1 MKKIEKNKLYMV
13 IGIIILILSIA
24 GSAYAYY
31 SASAS
36 ATISGT
42 AGGGNLILKVEKLST
57 GATKDLIPLDN
68 TTDMLTK
75 AAKGYGNNTNSYDN
89 TKSCID
95 KNGYTVC
102 QVYKITITNNSGVAI
117 VLNGGV
123 SLRGD
128 NTPNIECAVMNSSI
142 SVTNNSSCQ
151 GSSTLAKKYSLG
163 VNSSK
168 EYYILVYINNK
179 EGIQTD
185 SGNFTG
191 IVTFTS
197 SDGAELKARFEDD
210 PALDTLTNLGLSV
223 DTSHTPDFTT
233 VSGNNG
239 VKYNSDGT
247 PTSNQGDSTNG
258 IYEAEDD
265 LGTSYYF
272 RGAVE
277 NNYVYF
283 ANYYWRI
290 IRINGDGTVRMI
302 YAGTSAH
309 DNGYDDSSTE
319 DTSIGTSDFNTDYND
334 NAYVGYM
341 YGTSGSST
349 YEVTHSNTNNS
360 TIKTAIDNWYQNNL
374 SSYSSYIADAI
385 YCNDRSVTPVDNFA
399 GVTITGAGIGTEVTA
414 YSDLTRNW
422 INHTPSLNCT
432 NNNDRF
438 TTSSTL
444 GNGKLTYPVG
454 LITTDEVAMAGG
466 VTHDVVTGSYIT
478 NTDYYL
484 YTGSRYWT
492 MTPYAFGGGYAIID
506 ILGNGFGGLGNDNV
520 SDDND
525 DNAVRPVVSLKSDA
539 ITGGSGTSNDPF
551 YVDEAPLA
559 PPLS

>member
-1 MKKIEKNKLYMV
+1 MEKKKVNKSIIYM
-13 IGIIILILSIA
+13 ISGIIVLLLAIA

-42 AGGGNLILKVEKLST
+42 AGGGNLTLKVDKLST
-57 GATKDLIPLDN
+57 SATKDLIPLDN

-75 AAKGYGNNTNSYDN
+75 AAKGYGNNTNNYDS

-197 SDGAELKARFEDD
+197 SDGAELKARFKDD

-223 DTSHTPDFTT
+223 DTSHTPDFMT

-239 VKYNSDGT
+239 VKYNSDNT
-247 PTSNQGDSTNG
+247 TTSNQGDSTNG
-258 IYEAEDD
+258 IYKAEDD

-277 NNYVYF
+277 NNYVSF
-283 ANYYWRI
+283 ANFYWRI
-290 IRINGDGTVRMI
+290 IRINGDGSIRMI
-302 YAGTSAH
+302 YAGTSPH
-309 DNGYDDSSTE
+309 ENGYDDSSTYY
-319 DTSIGTSDFNTDYND
+319 TRIGWTAYNSFFDD
-334 NAYVGYM
+334 NAHVGYM
-341 YGTSGSST
+341 YGTPSSST
-349 YEVTHSNTNNS
+349 YAETHANTNDS
-360 TIKTAIDNWYQNNL
+360 TIKTYIDAWYQNNL

-385 YCNDRSVTPVDNFA
+385 YCNDRSVTPVDSFA
-399 GVTITGAGIGTEVTA
+399 GMTLTGTGIGTKKTA
-414 YSDLTRNW
+414 YSNLKRNW
-422 INHTPSLNCT
+422 IDHTPSLKCT
-432 NNNDRF
+432 NINDRF
-438 TTSSTL
+438 TVENNI
-444 GNGKLTYPVG
+444 GNTALTYPVG
-454 LITTDEVAMAGG
+454 LITLDEVAMAGG
-466 VTHDVVTGSYIT
+466 LTYDVNTYSYIA

-484 YTGSRYWT
+484 YTGYRYWT
-492 MTPYAFGGGYAIID
+492 MTPDRFASLYARVDCVYNGGSLDY
-506 ILGNGFGGLGNDNV
+506 NDVNR
-520 SDDND
+520 NCG
-525 DNAVRPVVSLKSDA
+525 VRPVVSLRSDA
-539 ITGGSGTSNDPF
+539 ISGGSGTMIDP
-551 YVDEAPLA
+551 YEVG
-559 PPLS
+559 

>member
-1 MKKIEKNKLYMV
+1 MYMKKIEKNKLYMV

-42 AGGGNLILKVEKLST
+42 AGGGNLTLKVDKLST
-57 GATKDLIPLDN
+57 SATKDLIPLDN

-89 TKSCID
+89 SKSCID

-151 GSSTLAKKYSLG
+151 GSSTLAKKYILG

-223 DTSHTPDFTT
+223 DTEHTPDFTT
-233 VSGNNG
+233 CSGNSGIKKNDNDKTLATG
-239 VKYNSDGT
+239 L
-247 PTSNQGDSTNG
+247 GDNTNG
-258 IYEAEDD
+258 IYKSEDD
-265 LGTSYYF
+265 LGNSYYF
-272 RGAVE
+272 RGNVT

-283 ANYYWRI
+283 AKNWWQI
-290 IRINGDGTVRMI
+290 IRINGDGTIRMI
-302 YAGTSAH
+302 YTS
-309 DNGYDDSSTE
+309 NPNDSTANQYISE
-319 DTSIGTSDFNTDYND
+319 SRFNNNYND

-341 YGTSGSST
+341 YGTAGSST
-349 YEVTHSNTNNS
+349 YNATHTNTNSS
-360 TIKTAIDNWYQNNL
+360 TIKTVIDSWYQNNL
-374 SSYSSYIADAI
+374 SSYSKYIADAI
-385 YCNDRSVTPVDNFA
+385 YCNDREVVQVNNVGGMTLTGN
-399 GVTITGAGIGTEVTA
+399 GAGTNESA
-414 YSDLTRNW
+414 YAGFNRTYV
-422 INHTPSLNCT
+422 NHAPTLKCKNK
-432 NNNDRF
+432 NDRF

-444 GNGKLTYPVG
+444 GNGALTNPIA
-454 LITTDEVAMAGG
+454 LITSDEVVMGGGAGFD
-466 VTHDVVTGSYIT
+466 TATMTYIT
-478 NTDYYL
+478 NNNYYL
-484 YTGSRYWT
+484 YPVNGNYWYWT
-492 MTPYAFGGGYAIID
+492 MTPFAYAGGSAFVDIVNYAGSVYNYRVI
-506 ILGNGFGGLGNDNV
+506 NY
-520 SDDND
+520 
-525 DNAVRPVVSLKSDA
+525 NAVRPVVSLKSDA
-539 ITGGSGTSNDPF
+539 IGGGVGTSSNPF
-551 YVDEAPLA
+551 YVNEKP
-559 PPLS
+559 